1 MSLEEAIFVFRREHE
16 TDEREIF
23 SSERGV
29 GFMYTLSRRVRGVS
43 RRIEAYRG
51 GRRGACRA
59 RRANAHAVT
68 CEVGSSAAFLF
79 LIAAGALS
87 GLTFSAS
94 FAGDCA
100 VSQAAWTS
108 S

>member
-16 TDEREIF
+16 TEREIF

-43 RRIEAYRG
+43 RRIFRRIEAEG
-51 GRRGACRA
+51 AGRVALA
-59 RRANAHAVT
+59 YANAHAVT

-94 FAGDCA
+94 FAEDCA
-100 VSQAAWTS
+100 VSHAAWTS

>member
-16 TDEREIF
+16 TEREIF

-94 FAGDCA
+94 FAEDCA
-100 VSQAAWTS
+100 VSHAAWTS